1 MLLTGIWI
9 NNVGFD
15 CNNEIPYLSNTFGN
29 LLFPAT
35 EPIFIRMSFDKSKQL
50 ITYNHINGVGLFLIW
65 ILWRHFWCTD
75 IKHEFKNRDKCT
87 KKDNNNNS
95 NSEAVCYYIMFSFL
109 HWNSQHPLY
118 DIVLISQKQM
128 QVKSTI
134 IQKQAIF
141 RRRVVMYIVQ
151 TICSYILKCGCS
163 DTYNILSYIQYMRST
178 VLINNFL

>member
-1 MLLTGIWI
+1 M
-9 NNVGFD
+9 
-15 CNNEIPYLSNTFGN
+15 
-29 LLFPAT
+29 
-35 EPIFIRMSFDKSKQL
+35 
-50 ITYNHINGVGLFLIW
+50 H
-65 ILWRHFWCTD
+65 
-75 IKHEFKNRDKCT
+75 

-163 DTYNILSYIQYMRST
+163 DSYNILSSIQYMRST
-178 VLINNFL
+178 VFISSFLEHILYLLNFHNSPLLLSFFCNKTKTIIQLLEKTQQRRFVLPLYGTSVIK

>member
-15 CNNEIPYLSNTFGN
+15 CNNEIPYLSNTFNN

-87 KKDNNNNS
+87 KKTTITIAIPKLFVTILCS
-95 NSEAVCYYIMFSFL
+95 LSFIETANIHYMIL
-109 HWNSQHPLY
+109 FWYRKNRCKLNLRSYKNKQY
-118 DIVLISQKQM
+118 FDGVL
-128 QVKSTI
+128 
-134 IQKQAIF
+134 
-141 RRRVVMYIVQ
+141 
-151 TICSYILKCGCS
+151 
-163 DTYNILSYIQYMRST
+163 
-178 VLINNFL
+178 